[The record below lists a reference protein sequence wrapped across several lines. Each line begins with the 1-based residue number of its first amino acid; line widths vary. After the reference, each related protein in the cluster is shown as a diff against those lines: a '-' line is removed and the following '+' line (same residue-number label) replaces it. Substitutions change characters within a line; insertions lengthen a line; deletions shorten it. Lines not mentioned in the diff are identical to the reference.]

1 MRRPNHR
8 SNRGTPILIFWRR
21 VSIHLLFSPTF
32 HCTQRNKGWFL
43 GNCHTEWPSETGF
56 AGLRDKLAI
65 MSNSP
70 YSERPAACTLQ
81 KTLKTKTEIHIN
93 VEGWGWWKL
102 KWWLKVLRRLRG
114 AGVVMKV
121 VIDFFVSLAS
131 WWCWE
136 FMVLMTALVISRWRQ
151 NTLSISPDVKCC
163 REVIHAHDIDPI
175 FSTHR
180 DIRSSDVNIW
190 IMCRN

>member
-1 MRRPNHR
+1 MRRPNYR
-8 SNRGTPILIFWRR
+8 SNRGTSILIFWSR

-32 HCTQRNKGWFL
+32 HCTQRNMGWFL

-102 KWWLKVLRRLRG
+102 RVKVEGVKEVERCWCCDEGGDWFFCVCCKLMVLRVH
-114 AGVVMKV
+114 GVDDCIGNKQMTSKY
-121 VIDFFVSLAS
+121 SLY
-131 WWCWE
+131 
-136 FMVLMTALVISRWRQ
+136 LSRRQ
-151 NTLSISPDVKCC
+151 MLPGSHPCTWHRSDIF
-163 REVIHAHDIDPI
+163 HAP
-175 FSTHR
+175 
-180 DIRSSDVNIW
+180 
-190 IMCRN
+190 